1 MNKKRII
8 VLILFIFFPFIVNAE
23 SKVIYLTF
31 DDGPSRNTSYILDV
45 LKSENVKATFFIT
58 GKGSDYII
66 KREYEE
72 GHSIGLHTY
81 SHNYKAI
88 YSKVDVYF
96 QDIEAVNQRLCDIT
110 TTRSKIVRFAGGSS
124 NTISRRYKKGIMS
137 ELIKEVIARGYKYYD
152 WNIDSGDAS
161 GVYNCN
167 IIYNNV
173 VKNLKSNRVN
183 MVLMHD
189 SKKCTLKVLKKVID
203 YGKSNGYKFKKITY
217 ETEMITQKVNN

>member
-23 SKVIYLTF
+23 SKFIYLTF

-88 YSKVDVYF
+88 YSTLDAYF

-137 ELIKEVIARGYKYYD
+137 ELTKEVIARGYKYYD

-161 GVYNCN
+161 GISNCN
-167 IIYNNV
+167 KIYNNV
-173 VKNLKSNRVN
+173 VKNLKTNRVN

-189 SKKCTLKVLKKVID
+189 SKKCTAKVLKKIID

-217 ETEMITQKVNN
+217 ETEMITQRINN

>member
-8 VLILFIFFPFIVNAE
+8 VLILFICFPFIVNAE

-31 DDGPSRNTSYILDV
+31 DDGPSRNTSYILDI

-161 GVYNCN
+161 GISNCN

-203 YGKSNGYKFKKITY
+203 YGKSNGYIFKKITY

>member
-88 YSKVDVYF
+88 YSKVDAYF

-137 ELIKEVIARGYKYYD
+137 ELTKEVIARGYKYYD

-167 IIYNNV
+167 RIYNNV

>member
-31 DDGPSRNTSYILDV
+31 DDGPSRNTSYILDI

-88 YSKVDVYF
+88 YSKVDAYF

-137 ELIKEVIARGYKYYD
+137 ELTKEVIARGYKYYD

-161 GVYNCN
+161 GISNCN
-167 IIYNNV
+167 RIYNNV
-173 VKNLKSNRVN
+173 VKNLKSNRIN

-189 SKKCTLKVLKKVID
+189 SKKCTLKVLKKIID
-203 YGKSNGYKFKKITY
+203 YGKSNGYIFKKITY

>member
-23 SKVIYLTF
+23 SKAIYLTF
-31 DDGPSRNTSYILDV
+31 DDGPSRNTSYILDI

-88 YSKVDVYF
+88 YSKVDAYF

-137 ELIKEVIARGYKYYD
+137 ELTKEVIARGYKYYD

-161 GVYNCN
+161 GISNCN
-167 IIYNNV
+167 RIYNNV
-173 VKNLKSNRVN
+173 VKNLKSNRIN

-189 SKKCTLKVLKKVID
+189 SKKCTLKVLKKIID
-203 YGKSNGYKFKKITY
+203 YGKSNGYIFKKITY

>member
-88 YSKVDVYF
+88 YSKVDAYF
-96 QDIEAVNQRLCDIT
+96 KDIEAVNQRLCDIT

-137 ELIKEVIARGYKYYD
+137 ELTKEVIARGYKYYD

-161 GVYNCN
+161 GV
-167 IIYNNV
+167 
-173 VKNLKSNRVN
+173 SN
-183 MVLMHD
+183 
-189 SKKCTLKVLKKVID
+189 
-203 YGKSNGYKFKKITY
+203 
-217 ETEMITQKVNN
+217 

>member
-8 VLILFIFFPFIVNAE
+8 VLILFICFPFIVNAE

-31 DDGPSRNTSYILDV
+31 DDGPSRNTGYILDI

-161 GVYNCN
+161 GISNCN

-203 YGKSNGYKFKKITY
+203 YGKSNGYIFKKITY

>member
-8 VLILFIFFPFIVNAE
+8 ILILFIFFPFIINAE

-88 YSKVDVYF
+88 YSKVDAYF

-137 ELIKEVIARGYKYYD
+137 ELTKEVIARGYKYYD

-161 GVYNCN
+161 GISNCN
-167 IIYNNV
+167 RIYNNV
-173 VKNLKSNRVN
+173 VKNLKINRVN

-189 SKKCTLKVLKKVID
+189 SKKCTLKVLKKIID

-217 ETEMITQKVNN
+217 ETEMITQKINN